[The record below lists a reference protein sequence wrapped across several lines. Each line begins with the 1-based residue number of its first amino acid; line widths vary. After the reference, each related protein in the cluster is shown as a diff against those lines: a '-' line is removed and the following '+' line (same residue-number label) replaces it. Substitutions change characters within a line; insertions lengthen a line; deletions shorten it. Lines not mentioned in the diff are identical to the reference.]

1 MTWVRRTCLT
11 SRTCQN
17 DTASSAYAQE
27 HVACFLV
34 DLLEGHE
41 YAIAIIPWG
50 IPGPRF
56 SNRPRTPNLRPAPV
70 CVLTE
75 RHA

>member
-1 MTWVRRTCLT
+1 MTRVPRTSLA
-11 SRTCQN
+11 SRTCEN
-17 DTASSAYAQE
+17 DTASAYAQE

-56 SNRPRTPNLRPAPV
+56 SNRPRTPNLRPAPD
-70 CVLTE
+70 CALTE